1 MQLINDLN
9 SNFEIYLR
17 FNEQDLPL
25 AKIKVG
31 IDHCQLL
38 PGQTALTID
47 QVIHLVKNLRHRGI
61 PLQIIDSKKVIPVY
75 GVQISIKKSRITIT

>member
-17 FNEQDLPL
+17 FNKQDLPL
-25 AKIKVG
+25 TKIKVG
-31 IDHCQLL
+31 IDNCQLL
-38 PGQTALTID
+38 PGAKALTIA
-47 QVIHLVKNLRHRGI
+47 QFIHLVKNLRHRGI
-61 PLQIIDSKKVIPVY
+61 PLQIIASKKAIPVY